1 MNSFIF
7 YSILLFMI
15 ISIFIPS
22 IYNYA
27 YSSFI
32 GRIFTIML
40 LLYFTKQN
48 IFLGLIF
55 ITIVITY
62 SYPLYEGFT
71 NVGKIKILTD
81 NTQPSNI
88 NNENDVYNYFYNY
101 YCPDSSK
108 TKRWQNILN
117 TASSSSDEYIIAN
130 YHMTNYNS
138 LCNGNGTY
146 NNNYNVE
153 LEQQEM
159 QWNAD
164 SWFSNADLRAGNISG
179 YDNLYYSVFTP
190 IDACSQNNNPSTYA
204 YSTPQCLL
212 QNINTFACS
221 NDNII
226 NSATNVSNNFN
237 LDMSTQQDGQ
247 YILNTNSWFGCNNS

>member
-1 MNSFIF
+1 MNSIIF

-27 YSSFI
+27 YSSCI

-62 SYPLYEGFT
+62 SYPLYEGFGLSKT
-71 NVGKIKILTD
+71 NIVTD
-81 NTQPSNI
+81 NTQPNDI
-88 NNENDVYNYFYNY
+88 NNENDIYNYFYKY
-101 YCPDSSK
+101 YCPDPSK
-108 TKRWQNILN
+108 INRWQNILN
-117 TASSSSDEYIIAN
+117 TTSNGSDEYNVAN

-146 NNNYNVE
+146 NNNYNVA
-153 LEQQEM
+153 LEQQES
-159 QWNAD
+159 QWNSD
-164 SWFSNADLRAGNISG
+164 SWFSSADLRTGNIG
-179 YDNLYYSVFTP
+179 DYDSLYYSIFTP

-212 QNINTFACS
+212 QNINAFAC
-221 NDNII
+221 NNGNII
-226 NSATNVSNNFN
+226 GPATNVSNNFN
-237 LDMSTQQDGQ
+237 LDMKSQQDAQ
-247 YILNTNSWFGCNNS
+247 FILNTNSWFGCNNS

>member
-62 SYPLYEGFT
+62 SYPLYEGFGLSKT
-71 NVGKIKILTD
+71 NIVTD
-81 NTQPSNI
+81 NTQPNNI
-88 NNENDVYNYFYNY
+88 NNQNDVYNYFYNY
-101 YCPDSSK
+101 YCPDPSK
-108 TKRWQNILN
+108 INRWQNILK
-117 TASSSSDEYIIAN
+117 TASNGSDEYNVAN

-146 NNNYNVE
+146 NNNYDAAV
-153 LEQQEM
+153 EQQEI
-159 QWNAD
+159 QWNSD
-164 SWFSNADLRAGNISG
+164 SWFSNNDVRTGNMG
-179 YDNLYYSVFTP
+179 AYDSLYDSIFTT

-212 QNINTFACS
+212 QNINAFACS

-237 LDMSTQQDGQ
+237 LDMKTQQDGQ